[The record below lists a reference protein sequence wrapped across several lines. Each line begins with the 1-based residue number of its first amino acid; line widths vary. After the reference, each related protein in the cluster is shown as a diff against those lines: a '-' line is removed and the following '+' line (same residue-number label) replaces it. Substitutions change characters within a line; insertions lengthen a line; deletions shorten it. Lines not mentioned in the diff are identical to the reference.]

1 MTYSAYGLY
10 MNLRAAKNELGEP
23 PRIGL
28 PLLLAEAVAV
38 IGISYL
44 LVGLIY

>member
-1 MTYSAYGLY
+1 
-10 MNLRAAKNELGEP
+10 MNLRAARNELDGP

-28 PLLLAEAVAV
+28 PLLIAEAVAV
-38 IGISYL
+38 IGVSYL